1 MKFRSS
7 ISDPPNDTQII
18 VLDVA
23 NTTHLPIGTTLR
35 CVTDANPQPTQE
47 QFVWKPSEA
56 GDVLATGSEIEVVE
70 EWEGQIIT
78 LLCVVTNTMVGRVE
92 GAEDQD
98 EVVFEVY
105 AVEPSGTRPRSS
117 FQLSF

>member
-1 MKFRSS
+1 M
-7 ISDPPNDTQII
+7 
-18 VLDVA
+18 
-23 NTTHLPIGTTLR
+23 
-35 CVTDANPQPTQE
+35 
-47 QFVWKPSEA
+47 WKPSEA

-105 AVEPSGTRPRSS
+105 AVEPSGTRLAVHSNSRFEVTRKIHVSLQTNS
-117 FQLSF
+117 VAEQ